1 MEIEKLRSAKNRKGY
16 SYQRIA
22 DESEKLGNA
31 VSLTTV
37 KRVFAPGADS
47 SGFNPVTLHA
57 IAQVLGVAEDTEDD
71 ADLLEALAE
80 KDARIR
86 ELEAQIAASAEYTE
100 GRLNYLKDEG
110 QSKLDFILQQEEN
123 LQELLTTHRKQLKHK
138 DRIIFALVVFIIIL
152 MTGYICLLIYDVM
165 NPEIGFIRGGLQ
177 ALFNMIFSVHV
188 FGGGI
193 SL

>member
-31 VSLTTV
+31 VSLSTV
-37 KRVFAPGADS
+37 KRVFAPGADP

-57 IAQVLGVAEDTEDD
+57 IAQVLGVDDDTEDD
-71 ADLLEALAE
+71 ADLLEAFAE

-123 LQELLTTHRKQLKHK
+123 LQELLATHRKQLKHK

-165 NPEIGFIRGGLQ
+165 NPDIGFIRGGLQ
-177 ALFNMIFSVHV
+177 ALFNMIVGVHI
-188 FGGGI
+188 FCGGI
-193 SL
+193 YQ

>member
-1 MEIEKLRSAKNRKGY
+1 MEIEKLRKAKEQKGY
-16 SYQRIA
+16 TYQRIV

-31 VSLTTV
+31 VSLSTV
-37 KRVFAPGADS
+37 KRVFAPGADPA
-47 SGFNPVTLHA
+47 GFNPATLHA
-57 IAQVLGVAEDTEDD
+57 IAQVLGVDESADDD
-71 ADLLEALAE
+71 ADLLESLAE

-123 LQELLTTHRKQLKHK
+123 RQELLTTHRKQLKHK
-138 DRIIFALVVFIIIL
+138 DRIIFALVVFIIML

-165 NPEIGFIRGGLQ
+165 NPEIGYIRGGLQ

-193 SL
+193 YL